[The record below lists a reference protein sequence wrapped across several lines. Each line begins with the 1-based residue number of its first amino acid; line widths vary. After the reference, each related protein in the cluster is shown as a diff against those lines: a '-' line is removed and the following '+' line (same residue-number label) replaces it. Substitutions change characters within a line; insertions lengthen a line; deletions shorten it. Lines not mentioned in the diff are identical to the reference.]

1 MIFER
6 RAWFIVDAAI
16 LVLLLVS
23 LRLVYWQMIRGSELL
38 PVGLLAG
45 VAGQDHLNNS
55 IDDNQGIKELLQGQG
70 SLDNPEELPQPAL
83 QRLTDFF
90 STITR
95 GSIYD
100 RNGNILAEDRLD
112 SQGNQIRF
120 YTQPG
125 LAHTL
130 GYVSGLRVGVSGL
143 EKRYNQVLLGLDQ
156 PEASFDRM
164 LHQPITGSN
173 LVLTIDGRLQR
184 AAEDALEGRAGSI
197 IVMDAHS
204 GAILAMASLPG
215 YDPNRILEP
224 GYLASQEDA
233 CAGAPH
239 CSGIL
244 LNRATQGLYT
254 PGSTWKTVTLIAA
267 LDSGQVSPDM
277 VFDFGEPVQS
287 PDGPYYVYRV
297 GGGVITDP
305 NHRENRLSLE
315 LSYAKSAN
323 AAFARIGD
331 EMPAQVLMDYAGRF
345 GFAAPGS
352 AQPAAMF
359 PLEMAYSQGQLV
371 SDSKELV
378 QNDLLRA
385 ATAIGQGEL
394 LSTPLNMGMVVLA
407 VMNDGNLPLPY
418 LVEKVY
424 TPSGVAAAH
433 QPQRAHITGLMKP
446 ETAQIVRRMMTTV
459 VTQGSGKKAAVEG
472 LTVGGKTGTAQVGGD
487 LAPHA
492 WFIGFAQKADQA
504 VVIVVQIENGGE
516 GSQVAAPV
524 FARMAQ
530 AVFIPQNRPEPAVTL
545 PPPTQTPQ
553 PTPQPTAKAITRAA
567 TPDSQP
573 ESPVPTPTPTPVVAG
588 VPPPDIPYRDD
599 RTDFTEMGSAT
610 CPGNQVGPV
619 GDGKFIWPSVYQ
631 AVSGEKFSES
641 HPGVDFSTPPGVP
654 VYAADDGLVI
664 FAGWSELGYG
674 NVIVID
680 HGNGYKTLY
689 AHLSQISQYC
699 GAKVKSGQLIGLSG
713 STGNSSGPHLHFE
726 VRVPG
731 GYLNPLKVLPT
742 P

>member
-16 LVLLLVS
+16 LLLLLVS

-38 PVGLLAG
+38 PTGLLTGTAEEERLKYR
-45 VAGQDHLNNS
+45 V
-55 IDDNQGIKELLQGQG
+55 DDDQGMKKLLESQA
-70 SLDNPEELPQPAL
+70 SLDNPEELPQPML
-83 QRLTDFF
+83 QRLTDLLA
-90 STITR
+90 TITR

-112 SQGNQIRF
+112 SQGNRTRF
-120 YTQPG
+120 YTEPG

-143 EKRYNQVLLGLDQ
+143 ERSYNEVLLGLDQ
-156 PEASFDRM
+156 PEASFNRM
-164 LHQPITGSN
+164 LHQPISGSN
-173 LVLTIDGRLQR
+173 LVLTINGRLQR
-184 AAEDALEGRAGSI
+184 AAEDALEGKTGSI

-267 LDSGQVSPDM
+267 LDSGQVPPDM

-287 PDGPYYVYRV
+287 PNGPYYVYRV

-305 NHRENRLSLE
+305 NHRENRLNLE

-331 EMPAQVLMDYAGRF
+331 EMPAQVLIDYAARF
-345 GFAAPGS
+345 GFASPGA
-352 AQPAAMF
+352 AQPAASF
-359 PLEMAYSQGQLV
+359 PLEMDYSPGQLV
-371 SDSKELV
+371 SHASELAE
-378 QNDLLRA
+378 NDLLRA

-394 LSTPLNMGMVVLA
+394 LTTPLNMGMVVLA
-407 VMNDGNLPLPY
+407 VLNDGNLPLPY

-424 TPSGVAAAH
+424 TPSGIAAAN
-433 QPQRAHITGLMKP
+433 QPERTLITGLMKP
-446 ETAQIVRRMMTTV
+446 ETAQIVRHMMTTV
-459 VTQGSGKKAAVEG
+459 VTQGSGGKAAVEG
-472 LTVGGKTGTAQVGGD
+472 LTIGGKTGTAQVGGD

-492 WFIGFAQKADQA
+492 WFTGFAQNADQA
-504 VVIVVQIENGGE
+504 VVIVVLIENGGE
-516 GSQVAAPV
+516 GSQVAAPI

-530 AVFIPQNRPEPAVTL
+530 AVFAPENRPEPAVTL
-545 PPPTQTPQ
+545 APPT
-553 PTPQPTAKAITRAA
+553 PTPQPTAQTAA
-567 TPDSQP
+567 PTSLP
-573 ESPVPTPTPTPVVAG
+573 ESPAPTPTLAPIIEG

-599 RTDFTEMGSAT
+599 RTDFTELGSAT
-610 CPGNQVGPV
+610 CPGNQAGPI

-631 AVSGEKFSES
+631 AVSGEKFSEG

>member
-6 RAWFIVDAAI
+6 RAWFILDAAI
-16 LVLLLVS
+16 LLLLLVS

-38 PVGLLAG
+38 PTGLLTGTAG
-45 VAGQDHLNNS
+45 EERLNNS
-55 IDDNQGIKELLQGQG
+55 IDGDQGMKKLLEGQG
-70 SLDNPEELPQPAL
+70 SLDNPEELPQPML
-83 QRLTDFF
+83 QRLTDLLA
-90 STITR
+90 TITR

-112 SQGNQIRF
+112 SQGNRTRF
-120 YTQPG
+120 YTEPG

-143 EKRYNQVLLGLDQ
+143 ERSYNEVLLGLDQ
-156 PEASFDRM
+156 PEASFNRM
-164 LHQPITGSN
+164 LHQPISGSN

-184 AAEDALEGRAGSI
+184 AAEDALEGKNGSI

-267 LDSGQVSPDM
+267 LDSGQVSPDT

-287 PDGPYYVYRV
+287 PNGPYYVYRV

-305 NHRENRLSLE
+305 NHRENRLNLE

-331 EMPAQVLMDYAGRF
+331 EMPAQVMIDYAAQF
-345 GFAAPGS
+345 GFASPGA
-352 AQPAAMF
+352 AQPAAVF
-359 PLEMAYSQGQLV
+359 PLEMDYSPGQLV
-371 SDSKELV
+371 SDANELV
-378 QNDLLRA
+378 ENDLLRA

-394 LSTPLNMGMVVLA
+394 LATPLNMGMVVLA
-407 VMNDGNLPLPY
+407 VLNDGNLPLPY

-424 TPSGVAAAH
+424 TPSGIAAAN
-433 QPQRAHITGLMKP
+433 QPERTRISGLMKP
-446 ETAQIVRRMMTTV
+446 ETAQIVRHMMTTV
-459 VTQGSGKKAAVEG
+459 VTQGSGRKAAVEG

-492 WFIGFAQKADQA
+492 WFTGFAQNADQA
-504 VVIVVQIENGGE
+504 VVIVVLIENGGE
-516 GSQVAAPV
+516 GSQVAAPI

-530 AVFIPQNRPEPAVTL
+530 AVFTPENRPEPAVTL
-545 PPPTQTPQ
+545 AP
-553 PTPQPTAKAITRAA
+553 
-567 TPDSQP
+567 
-573 ESPVPTPTPTPVVAG
+573 PTPTPKPTAQTAALTSLPESATPTPKLTPTVEG

-599 RTDFTEMGSAT
+599 RTDFTELGSTT
-610 CPGNQVGPV
+610 CPGNQVGPI

>member
-1 MIFER
+1 MNFER

-23 LRLVYWQMIRGSELL
+23 LRLVYWQMIRASELL
-38 PVGLLAG
+38 PAGLLTGA
-45 VAGQDHLNNS
+45 AEEKPLNNNM
-55 IDDNQGIKELLQGQG
+55 DNVQGMKDLLQGQA
-70 SLDNPEELPQPAL
+70 SLDNLEQLPQPMV
-83 QRLTDFF
+83 QRLTDLLA
-90 STITR
+90 TITR

-112 SQGNQIRF
+112 SQGNRTRF
-120 YTQPG
+120 YTQPD

-143 EKRYNQVLLGLDQ
+143 EKSYNEVLLGLDQ

-164 LHQPITGSN
+164 LHQPIIGSN

-224 GYLASQEDA
+224 GYLASQEEA

-267 LDSGQVSPDM
+267 LDSGQVTPDT
-277 VFDFGEPVQS
+277 VFDFGDPVQS
-287 PDGPYYVYRV
+287 PNGPYYVYRV

-331 EMPAQVLMDYAGRF
+331 EMPAQVLMDYAARF
-345 GFAAPGS
+345 GFASPGS
-352 AQPAAMF
+352 AQAATQF
-359 PLEMAYSQGQLV
+359 PLGMDYSPGQLV
-371 SDSKELV
+371 SDAKELAE
-378 QNDLLRA
+378 NDLLRA
-385 ATAIGQGEL
+385 STAIGQGEL
-394 LSTPLNMGMVVLA
+394 LATPLNMGMVVLA

-424 TPSGVAAAH
+424 APSGIAAAH
-433 QPQRAHITGLMKP
+433 QPGRTLITGLMKP

-459 VTQGSGKKAAVEG
+459 VTQGSGGNAAVEG

-487 LAPHA
+487 LEPHA
-492 WFIGFAQKADQA
+492 WFTGFAQNADQA
-504 VVIVVQIENGGE
+504 VVIVVLIENGGE

-524 FARMAQ
+524 FAKMAQ
-530 AVFIPQNRPEPAVTL
+530 AVFAPENLPEPAVTL
-545 PPPTQTPQ
+545 APPT
-553 PTPQPTAKAITRAA
+553 PTPQPTAQTAVQTAA
-567 TPDSQP
+567 PTSLPETPA
-573 ESPVPTPTPTPVVAG
+573 PTPTLTPLVAG
-588 VPPPDIPYRDD
+588 VPPPDIPYRND
-599 RTDFTEMGSAT
+599 RTDFTELGSAT
-610 CPGNQVGPV
+610 CPGNQVGPI

-689 AHLSQISQYC
+689 GHLSQISQYC

>member
-38 PVGLLAG
+38 PAGLLTG
-45 VAGQDHLNNS
+45 VAEEKRSNNS
-55 IDDNQGIKELLQGQG
+55 IDGDQGMKALLEGQG
-70 SLDNPEELPQPAL
+70 SLDNPEDLPQPVV
-83 QRLTDFF
+83 QRLTDLLA
-90 STITR
+90 TITR

-100 RNGNILAEDRLD
+100 RNGNILAEERVD
-112 SQGNQIRF
+112 SQGNQTRF

-130 GYVSGLRVGVSGL
+130 GYVSGLGVGISGL
-143 EKRYNQVLLGLDQ
+143 EKSYNQVLLGLDQ
-156 PEASFDRM
+156 PEAGFDRM

-184 AAEDALEGRAGSI
+184 AAEDALEGEAGSI

-224 GYLASQEDA
+224 GYLTSQVDA

-267 LDSGQVSPDM
+267 LDSGQVPQDM
-277 VFDFGEPVQS
+277 VFDFGDPVQS
-287 PDGPYYVYRV
+287 PNGPYYVYRV
-297 GGGVITDP
+297 GGGIITDP

-331 EMPAQVLMDYAGRF
+331 EMPAQVLMDYAARF
-345 GFAAPGS
+345 GFASPGAA
-352 AQPAAMF
+352 AQPVAQF
-359 PLEMAYSQGQLV
+359 PLEMDYSPGQLV

-378 QNDLLRA
+378 ENDLLRA

-394 LSTPLNMGMVVLA
+394 LTTPLNMGMVVLA
-407 VMNDGNLPLPY
+407 VLNDGKLPLPY
-418 LVEKVY
+418 LVDKVY
-424 TPSGVAAAH
+424 TPSGDAAAF
-433 QPQRAHITGLMKP
+433 QPERATISGLMKP

-459 VTQGSGKKAAVEG
+459 VTQGSGGKAAVKG

-492 WFIGFAQKADQA
+492 WFTGFAQNADQA
-504 VVIVVQIENGGE
+504 VVIVVLIENGGE
-516 GSQVAAPV
+516 GSQVAAPI

-530 AVFIPQNRPEPAVTL
+530 AVFAPENRPEPAVTL
-545 PPPTQTPQ
+545 APPT
-553 PTPQPTAKAITRAA
+553 PTPQPTAQTAVQTAAAYLTTRN
-567 TPDSQP
+567 TGSHTYPY
-573 ESPVPTPTPTPVVAG
+573 AG
-588 VPPPDIPYRDD
+588 
-599 RTDFTEMGSAT
+599 S
-610 CPGNQVGPV
+610 
-619 GDGKFIWPSVYQ
+619 
-631 AVSGEKFSES
+631 
-641 HPGVDFSTPPGVP
+641 
-654 VYAADDGLVI
+654 
-664 FAGWSELGYG
+664 
-674 NVIVID
+674 
-680 HGNGYKTLY
+680 
-689 AHLSQISQYC
+689 
-699 GAKVKSGQLIGLSG
+699 
-713 STGNSSGPHLHFE
+713 
-726 VRVPG
+726 
-731 GYLNPLKVLPT
+731 
-742 P
+742 

>member
-1 MIFER
+1 MTFER
-6 RAWFIVDAAI
+6 RAWFIVDATI
-16 LVLLLVS
+16 LVVLLVS
-23 LRLVYWQMIRGSELL
+23 LRLVDWQMIRGPQLL
-38 PVGLLAG
+38 PASLLTG
-45 VAGQDHLNNS
+45 VAEQGDLNNS
-55 IDDNQGIKELLQGQG
+55 SDDNQELQALLQRQG
-70 SLDNPEELPQPAL
+70 SLENPEELPQPAL
-83 QRLTDFF
+83 QRLTNFL

-112 SQGNQIRF
+112 TLGNRTRF
-120 YTQPG
+120 YTQPD

-130 GYVSGLRVGVSGL
+130 GYVSGLRVGVTGL
-143 EKRYNQVLLGLDQ
+143 EKSYNEVLLGLDQ
-156 PEASFDRM
+156 PEASIDRM
-164 LHQPITGSN
+164 LHQPITGNN
-173 LVLTIDGRLQR
+173 LVLTIDERLQH
-184 AAEDALEGRAGSI
+184 AAEDALDGRAGSI
-197 IVMDAHS
+197 LIMDAHS

-215 YDPNRILEP
+215 YDPNRILES
-224 GYLASQEDA
+224 GYLASQEEA

-267 LDSGQVSPDM
+267 LDSSQVPPDM
-277 VFDFGEPVQS
+277 VFDFGDPVQS
-287 PDGPYYVYRV
+287 PNGPYYVYRV

-305 NHRENRLSLE
+305 NHKENRLSLE

-331 EMPAQVLMDYAGRF
+331 EMPAQVLMDYAARF
-345 GFAAPGS
+345 GFDSPGS
-352 AQPAAMF
+352 TQPAAQF
-359 PLEMAYSQGQLV
+359 PLEMDYSQGQLV
-371 SDSKELV
+371 SDSKELAE
-378 QNDLLRA
+378 NDLLRA
-385 ATAIGQGEL
+385 STAIGQGEL
-394 LSTPLNMGMVVLA
+394 LATPLNMGMVVLA

-418 LVEKVY
+418 LVDKIY
-424 TPSGVAAAH
+424 TPSAAPAAH
-433 QPQRAHITGLMKP
+433 QPERSTITGLMKP
-446 ETAQIVRRMMTTV
+446 ETAQIVRRMMTSV
-459 VTQGSGKKAAVEG
+459 VTQGSGGKAAVEG

-487 LAPHA
+487 LEPHA
-492 WFIGFAQKADQA
+492 WFTGFAENAEQA
-504 VVIVVQIENGGE
+504 VVIVVLIENGGE

-530 AVFIPQNRPEPAVTL
+530 AVFASDDLPEPAVTL
-545 PPPTQTPQ
+545 APPT
-553 PTPQPTAKAITRAA
+553 PTPQPTAQT
-567 TPDSQP
+567 
-573 ESPVPTPTPTPVVAG
+573 EVPTTTPSSLPETQAPAPTLTPVIEG
-588 VPPPDIPYRDD
+588 VPPPDIPYQDD
-599 RTDFTEMGSAT
+599 RTDFTELGSAS

-619 GDGKFIWPSVYQ
+619 GDGMFIWPSVYQ

>member
-16 LVLLLVS
+16 LLLLLVS
-23 LRLVYWQMIRGSELL
+23 LRLEYWQMIRGSELL
-38 PVGLLAG
+38 PAGLLTG
-45 VAGQDHLNNS
+45 VTEEINLKYRS
-55 IDDNQGIKELLQGQG
+55 DDDQAMNMLLERQG
-70 SLDNPEELPQPAL
+70 SLDNPEELAQPVI
-83 QRLTDFF
+83 QRLTDLL

-100 RNGNILAEDRLD
+100 RNGNILAEERLD
-112 SQGNQIRF
+112 SQGNRTRF
-120 YTQPG
+120 YTQTG
-125 LAHTL
+125 LEHVL
-130 GYVSGLRVGVSGL
+130 GYVSGLRVGISGL
-143 EKRYNQVLLGLDQ
+143 ERGYNEVLLGLDQ
-156 PEASFDRM
+156 PEASFYRM
-164 LHQPITGSN
+164 LHQPITGGN
-173 LVLTIDGRLQR
+173 LVLTIDGPLQR
-184 AAEDALEGRAGSI
+184 VAEDALEGKTGSI

-224 GYLASQEDA
+224 GYLASQVDA
-233 CAGAPH
+233 CAGAPQ

-244 LNRATQGLYT
+244 LNRATQALYP

-267 LDSGQVSPDM
+267 LDLGQVPPDK

-287 PDGPYYVYRV
+287 PNGPYYVYRV

-331 EMPAQVLMDYAGRF
+331 EMPAQVLMDYAARF
-345 GFAAPGS
+345 GFASPGAAAP
-352 AQPAAMF
+352 PAALF
-359 PLEMAYSQGQLV
+359 PLEMDYSPAQLV
-371 SDSKELV
+371 SDAKKLV
-378 QNDLLRA
+378 ENDLLRA

-394 LSTPLNMGMVVLA
+394 LTTPLNMGMVVLA
-407 VMNDGNLPLPY
+407 VLNDGNLPLPY

-424 TPSGVAAAH
+424 MPSGDAAAD
-433 QPQRAHITGLMKP
+433 QPERTLITGLMKP

-459 VTQGSGKKAAVEG
+459 VTQGSGGKAAVEG
-472 LTVGGKTGTAQVGGD
+472 LTVGGKTGTAQLGGD

-492 WFIGFAQKADQA
+492 WFTGFAQDADQA
-504 VVIVVQIENGGE
+504 VVIVVLIENGGE
-516 GSQVAAPV
+516 GSQVAAPI

-530 AVFIPQNRPEPAVTL
+530 AVFAPEDRPEPAVTL
-545 PPPTQTPQ
+545 APPTTTPQ
-553 PTPQPTAKAITRAA
+553 PAAPTAQ
-567 TPDSQP
+567 PDSA
-573 ESPVPTPTPTPVVAG
+573 TPTPTLAPEVEG
-588 VPPPDIPYRDD
+588 VPPADIPYRGD
-599 RTDFTEMGSAT
+599 RTDFTELGSAT
-610 CPGNQVGPV
+610 CPGNQVGPI

-631 AVSGEKFSES
+631 AVSGEKFAEG
-641 HPGVDFSTPPGVP
+641 HPGVDFSTPPGVA

>member
-23 LRLVYWQMIRGSELL
+23 LRLVYWQMIRGSDLLPAGLLTGTSEEVRLKKLFIDDQGMEELL
-38 PVGLLAG
+38 
-45 VAGQDHLNNS
+45 
-55 IDDNQGIKELLQGQG
+55 ERQG
-70 SLDNPEELPQPAL
+70 SLDNLQELDQPVI
-83 QRLTDFF
+83 QRLTDLLA
-90 STITR
+90 TITR

-100 RNGNILAEDRLD
+100 RNGNILAEERLD
-112 SQGNQIRF
+112 SQGNRTRF

-130 GYVSGLRVGVSGL
+130 GYVSGIGVGITGL
-143 EKRYNQVLLGLDQ
+143 ESSYNEVLLGLDQ
-156 PEASFDRM
+156 PEAGFYRM
-164 LHQPITGSN
+164 LHQPIIGSD
-173 LVLTIDGRLQR
+173 LVLTIDGALQR
-184 AAEDALEGRAGSI
+184 TAEDELEGKSGSI
-197 IVMDAHS
+197 IVLDAHS

-215 YDPNRILEP
+215 YDPNRILEL
-224 GYLASQEDA
+224 GYLASQVDA
-233 CAGAPH
+233 CAGAAS

-244 LNRATQGLYT
+244 LNRATQALYP

-267 LDSGQVSPDM
+267 LDSGQVPADM

-287 PDGPYYVYRV
+287 PNGPYYVYRV
-297 GGGVITDP
+297 GGGVIPDP
-305 NHRENRLSLE
+305 NHRENRLNLE

-331 EMPAQVLMDYAGRF
+331 EMPAQVLMDYAARF
-345 GFAAPGS
+345 GFTSPGAA
-352 AQPAAMF
+352 AQPVALF
-359 PLEMAYSQGQLV
+359 PLEIDYSPGQLV
-371 SDSKELV
+371 TDAKELV
-378 QNDLLRA
+378 ENDLLRA
-385 ATAIGQGEL
+385 VTAIGQGEL
-394 LSTPLNMGMVVLA
+394 LTAPLSMGIVVLA
-407 VMNDGNLPLPY
+407 VLNDGSLPLPY

-424 TPSGVAAAH
+424 TPSGEAAAR
-433 QPQRAHITGLMKP
+433 QPERLLITGLMKP

-459 VTQGSGKKAAVEG
+459 VTQGSGGKAAVEG
-472 LTVGGKTGTAQVGGD
+472 LTLGGKTGTAQVSGD

-492 WFIGFAQKADQA
+492 WFTGFAQDADQA
-504 VVIVVQIENGGE
+504 VVIVVLIENGGE

-530 AVFIPQNRPEPAVTL
+530 AVFAPESRPKPAITL
-545 PPPTQTPQ
+545 APPT
-553 PTPQPTAKAITRAA
+553 PTPQPTAQTAA
-567 TPDSQP
+567 STSPPETPA
-573 ESPVPTPTPTPVVAG
+573 PTPTLAPAVEG
-588 VPPPDIPYRDD
+588 VPAADIPYQGD
-599 RTDFTEMGSAT
+599 RTDFTELGSAT
-610 CPGNQVGPV
+610 CPGNQVGPI

-631 AVSGEKFSES
+631 AVSGAKFTES
-641 HPGVDFSTPPGVP
+641 HPGVDFSTPPGVA

-680 HGNGYKTLY
+680 HGNGFKTLY
-689 AHLSQISQYC
+689 AHLSQVSQHC
-699 GAKVKSGQLIGLSG
+699 GAKVKSGQLIGQSG

-731 GYLNPLKVLPT
+731 GYLNPLKVLPV